1 MFISYTIF
9 LNVFNLKFSMCF
21 LKKQLSGDE
30 HFFFLWKHKFR
41 IFELKKIKIIEK
53 VYNYIVF
60 KLQINGVNKLC
71 SVLIISLLDS
81 VPMTIRILAITWH
94 LQLISNN
101 QKINWVN
108 AVLNLL
114 QLSISSLL
122 TPDAILTVRPTFG
135 KTVFLSTY
143 V

>member
-9 LNVFNLKFSMCF
+9 LNVFNLKFSMSF

-53 VYNYIVF
+53 VNNYIVF
-60 KLQINGVNKLC
+60 KLQINRVNKLC

-122 TPDAILTVRPTFG
+122 TPGAILSVRPRFG